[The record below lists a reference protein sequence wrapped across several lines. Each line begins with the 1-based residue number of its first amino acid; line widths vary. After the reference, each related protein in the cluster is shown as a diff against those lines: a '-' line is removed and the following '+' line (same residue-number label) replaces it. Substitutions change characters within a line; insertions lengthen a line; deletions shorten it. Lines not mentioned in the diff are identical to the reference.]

1 MPVQTTKKS
10 YITFP
15 DGAKVQVN
23 DGTGYFDI
31 GAIQSAVTQTL
42 NYAENQVEG
51 ANWGKSDLQVREMS
65 ISGGFTLVNLEP
77 EGIEKLGG
85 GIFERVTTTAAP
97 VATISNQVIAS
108 GAASD
113 NVPYNMIFADS
124 STAVK
129 YRTTT
134 APTLTSVTGSTDGAL
149 AVDDD
154 YFLVPDGNSPS
165 GYSIMFNIAGGTT
178 LTTMAQTITIV
189 IASVT
194 PIDSQVIYAGTS
206 TKVLTAYSMKIT
218 HTDDNSKVRQLELFA
233 VNPSS
238 GGFQFNFKG
247 ANEDGLEEM
256 PLTYNAQL
264 DTTLTDGRQLMA
276 WTFEDGAE

>member
-1 MPVQTTKKS
+1 
-10 YITFP
+10 
-15 DGAKVQVN
+15 
-23 DGTGYFDI
+23 
-31 GAIQSAVTQTL
+31 
-42 NYAENQVEG
+42 
-51 ANWGKSDLQVREMS
+51 
-65 ISGGFTLVNLEP
+65 
-77 EGIEKLGG
+77 
-85 GIFERVTTTAAP
+85 
-97 VATISNQVIAS
+97 
-108 GAASD
+108 
-113 NVPYNMIFADS
+113 
-124 STAVK
+124 
-129 YRTTT
+129 
-134 APTLTSVTGSTDGAL
+134 
-149 AVDDD
+149 
-154 YFLVPDGNSPS
+154 
-165 GYSIMFNIAGGTT
+165 MFNIAGGTT